1 MSTEENSIFEERN
14 GIIGTVFHEVSL
26 FFRYLRLRIVERLH
40 SPLWRFI
47 GGQPPLEG
55 VQISEEDRAL
65 MLEVAPAEQMPIP
78 SEPPP
83 QPPKIARA
91 KQASGRQKMT
101 DDLMS
106 RFGAK
111 LNAREGRKQ
120 DAARRAALR
129 KGGSDDPRQMTFDFT
144 ETENGGQAAPV
155 LSDDERRDFADYLDD
170 DEYTLPPITL
180 FNIKDEVATANEDE
194 IQAVKQKIQNCLD
207 SFGIDAEVGEAVHG
221 PRVTMYKVNVAMGV
235 RVATLASFTQD
246 FSRVLSV
253 ASLRVLTPVPG
264 KTYAGL
270 EIPNRVADPVLCGN
284 LLNGRAWNQTRAQL
298 PLTMGRSIDGQD
310 MILDLA
316 RAPHLLVA
324 GTTGSGKS
332 VCLNTFIV
340 SLITRFK
347 PSELKLMLVDPKVVE
362 MHIYNKLPHLLV
374 PVINDVELVL
384 IGLRW
389 LVYEMERRYTM
400 LAKVGVRNLEAF
412 NSRKLPDE
420 PVLDEEGNPI
430 PAKLPFIVL
439 VIDEMADIML
449 SGAKKDVELHL
460 SRLAAKSRAVGIHAI
475 VATQRPDVKVITGTI
490 KANFPTRIA
499 FKTASQI
506 DSRTILDT
514 MGAESLLGQGDMLF
528 KPQTADGMQRIQG
541 AMLSDKEVE
550 EVVEFC
556 AAQGTPPTS
565 FESIRNPKT
574 DPDTSQTEGEGGSD
588 GGEGDLSSEDS
599 VLVQALEVI
608 MESRRPTI
616 SYLQRRLKIG
626 YNKSASIIEEL
637 EAHGIIGPQ
646 QQGGKREIFPETL
659 DEAKAMLKK

>member
-91 KQASGRQKMT
+91 RQASGRQKMT

-170 DEYTLPPITL
+170 DEYTLPPITF

-430 PAKLPFIVL
+430 PAKLPFIGL

-514 MGAESLLGQGDMLF
+514 MGAES
-528 KPQTADGMQRIQG
+528 
-541 AMLSDKEVE
+541 
-550 EVVEFC
+550 
-556 AAQGTPPTS
+556 
-565 FESIRNPKT
+565 
-574 DPDTSQTEGEGGSD
+574 
-588 GGEGDLSSEDS
+588 
-599 VLVQALEVI
+599 
-608 MESRRPTI
+608 
-616 SYLQRRLKIG
+616 
-626 YNKSASIIEEL
+626 
-637 EAHGIIGPQ
+637 
-646 QQGGKREIFPETL
+646 
-659 DEAKAMLKK
+659 